1 MTYRKNAVRPLFPCY
16 QQSIQITSQGK
27 PCEMLR
33 YNWAS
38 FNLNATRVEA
48 VLQLAQV
55 ASGVEPA
62 KQGYF
67 PKPYEQFSNSILR
80 LSLSI

>member
-1 MTYRKNAVRPLFPCY
+1 
-16 QQSIQITSQGK
+16 
-27 PCEMLR
+27 
-33 YNWAS
+33 
-38 FNLNATRVEA
+38 LNATRGEA

-67 PKPYEQFSNSILR
+67 PKYLVINHRKLIPALPPSPQVDYFWFWCEAFYPLA
-80 LSLSI
+80 

>member
-1 MTYRKNAVRPLFPCY
+1 VRVEKMQRPLFPCY

-27 PCEMLR
+27 VGF
-33 YNWAS
+33 S
-38 FNLNATRVEA
+38 FRSLQTQYLCQLVEA

-80 LSLSI
+80 LFLSI